1 MSCLLVVCDGSCV
14 TKSEHCTTSDSAFAQ
29 VIENLVGI
37 FNGEDCIARW
47 TQLQHTKLR
56 NHIIILL

>member
-47 TQLQHTKLR
+47 TQL
-56 NHIIILL
+56 